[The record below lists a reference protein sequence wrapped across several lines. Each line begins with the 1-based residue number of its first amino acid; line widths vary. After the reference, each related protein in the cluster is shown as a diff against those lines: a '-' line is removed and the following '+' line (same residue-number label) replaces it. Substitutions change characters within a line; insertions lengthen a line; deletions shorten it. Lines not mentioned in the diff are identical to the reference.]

1 MKIFLNKSLIAW
13 YFILPVLFIHLFVIA
28 IPSISSLA
36 LSLTDFRGMGKLNY
50 IGFENFIELF
60 DDRYFIKAVYH
71 NVIWTIAFLTIPVFV
86 ALVCAYLLTGIKRGQ
101 LFFRLAFF
109 FPYML
114 ASVVNCQ
121 IWKYLFSPIYGI
133 GTILSGF
140 GLDLF
145 TTSPFTTKEYSLFA
159 VAFVDGWHFWG
170 FLVVIY
176 LTGMYQVDSSLYE
189 AADIEGASKYQKF
202 RYITL
207 PMIRPVLVFTIMII
221 TIWSIPV
228 FDYVF
233 ILTKGGPA
241 YSSEVIGTYM
251 YSQAFERF
259 NVGYSSAIGT
269 MMFFYV
275 LIIVG
280 LFGILRRLGW
290 EV

>member
-13 YFILPVLFIHLFVIA
+13 YFILPVLLIHLFVIA

-50 IGFENFIELF
+50 IGFENFNELF
-60 DDRYFIKAVYH
+60 DDRYFVKAVYH
-71 NVIWTIAFLTIPVFV
+71 NIIWTIAFLTIPVFV

-133 GTILSGF
+133 GTVLSSF
-140 GLDLF
+140 GLDLL

-280 LFGILRRLGW
+280 LFGVLRRLGW

>member
-1 MKIFLNKSLIAW
+1 
-13 YFILPVLFIHLFVIA
+13 
-28 IPSISSLA
+28 
-36 LSLTDFRGMGKLNY
+36 
-50 IGFENFIELF
+50 
-60 DDRYFIKAVYH
+60 
-71 NVIWTIAFLTIPVFV
+71 
-86 ALVCAYLLTGIKRGQ
+86 
-101 LFFRLAFF
+101 
-109 FPYML
+109 
-114 ASVVNCQ
+114 
-121 IWKYLFSPIYGI
+121 
-133 GTILSGF
+133 
-140 GLDLF
+140 
-145 TTSPFTTKEYSLFA
+145 
-159 VAFVDGWHFWG
+159 
-170 FLVVIY
+170 
-176 LTGMYQVDSSLYE
+176 MYQVDCSLYE

>member
-50 IGFENFIELF
+50 IGFENFNELF
-60 DDRYFIKAVYH
+60 DDRYFVKAVYH
-71 NVIWTIAFLTIPVFV
+71 NIIWTIAFLTIPVFV

-133 GTILSGF
+133 GTVLSSF
-140 GLDLF
+140 GLDLL

-280 LFGILRRLGW
+280 LFGVLRRLGW